1 MVTDRKLGT
10 GSVLTARSVTMANGG
25 IVKPR
30 GLTLRD
36 QNPAFQDP
44 RLVLSGINIQASNGA
59 IHTINRVLLP
69 ASRVPE
75 LTTLTP
81 RAVKG
86 RARAFRES
94 TR

>member
-1 MVTDRKLGT
+1 
-10 GSVLTARSVTMANGG
+10 MANGG
-25 IVKPR
+25 IVKPC

-36 QNPAFQDP
+36 QNPAFRDP
-44 RLVLSGINIQASNGA
+44 RLVLSGIDFQASNGV

-69 ASRVPE
+69 AARFPK

-86 RARAFRES
+86 RARTGRTRANGCTAGSTAEDQPRLAFAF
-94 TR
+94 